1 MNGEEHW
8 ANAKDPQ
15 IPAALTPVVAGV
27 ATLHNFP
34 KKPQIRIADERIAA
48 RLEPGRSPQVTFP
61 NGQHAL
67 GPGDY
72 DVMYNLTP
80 VIQGPPG
87 ISGPPAGFGTTIAVV
102 GRSNINV
109 QDVARFRAIFNLT
122 NNNPQIFVD
131 GPDPGDLGG
140 AEEGEAVLDTTWSGA
155 LAPGASVWLI
165 VSASTNTTDGADL
178 SELYIID
185 NSVGA
190 IMTESFSE
198 CEASCHCAQDVLPR
212 LGTHP

>member
-1 MNGEEHW
+1 
-8 ANAKDPQ
+8 
-15 IPAALTPVVAGV
+15 
-27 ATLHNFP
+27 
-34 KKPQIRIADERIAA
+34 
-48 RLEPGRSPQVTFP
+48 
-61 NGQHAL
+61 
-67 GPGDY
+67 
-72 DVMYNLTP
+72 MYNLTP

-155 LAPGASVWLI
+155 LAPGAGVWLI